1 MWIEHLD
8 VAGFKQ
14 LHGVFAFGRG
24 LTVVH
29 GPNEAGK
36 SALQD
41 AMLRALFGFTAGE
54 RRMRNGAST
63 LTAARPWSGGRYG
76 VSALV
81 HGARDGRSL
90 RIAWNF
96 AEHTVTVHDA
106 DTGEDLSAT
115 VRGQRQEVSLGR
127 WLFGLELDDYRQACC
142 LFQAAVEP
150 VVHSDG
156 LVGALRAAVER
167 GAPDGGGVGAADEL
181 LRAFLGSRLGLHG
194 RWYSPLPSGESARI
208 DRELDAA
215 SAALGEARTARE
227 EIAELSVE
235 RAALEDELAG
245 ARQELFVVEQRLR
258 LTDVA
263 ELRQRGEEVER
274 QRVRLARRPERP
286 TALSAEDREQ
296 VAALRRQV
304 DSNQLRVAELR
315 SEVACAADRVGELEA
330 QRREDTLARDRLDVY
345 ADWDASAEDLVR
357 ELHGRLGA
365 LGPESGPLDE
375 APPVRDPELARYRAE
390 REHLRKLAH
399 ARRGGAWRRGRLVI
413 AGVLTVLS
421 AVGAT
426 VSPLALVGLVLA
438 ALVVLAARPRA
449 SARAQD
455 PLVAALSGYGVDS
468 LAELERRAVEEDQA
482 VAAAEGRREE
492 RTSQAR
498 TRAQTRAELERRLHD
513 ALTSAGASSGALDDA
528 VAGYL
533 TGCARHAERER
544 LSGRLDALDG
554 QLLRAREPQRD
565 LDARVRELAE
575 HQAALLAAYTKAGA
589 QASDLNSAAAEYEA
603 LAVRAQADEAA
614 LAEARE
620 AEEALRVA
628 LSGRTPEQ
636 LQSALTAAEA
646 RLREH
651 VAQHGEL
658 TLEPAERAE
667 LQRRLAD
674 LHGRIEA
681 NAGQASALAAR
692 IEEREA
698 ASGDP
703 AALEEHIAILRDRQ
717 RRYAQAGHAIR
728 LAREGLTAAA
738 REAHRAFAPH
748 LNAAL
753 ARDLPRVTGG
763 RYTSATIGDGLEIK
777 VVAPETGELVPIQAL
792 SRGTQDQIALVERLA
807 IARMLDP
814 ATGCA
819 PLLLDDPFG
828 HTDPDRRRQA
838 LELLSEL
845 AAERQIIIA
854 TDDPGLAA
862 LAERVGDVVRIDLPA
877 PTTGAPVGLADKAA

>member
-1 MWIEHLD
+1 M
-8 VAGFKQ
+8 
-14 LHGVFAFGRG
+14 
-24 LTVVH
+24 
-29 GPNEAGK
+29 
-36 SALQD
+36 
-41 AMLRALFGFTAGE
+41 
-54 RRMRNGAST
+54 
-63 LTAARPWSGGRYG
+63 
-76 VSALV
+76 
-81 HGARDGRSL
+81 
-90 RIAWNF
+90 
-96 AEHTVTVHDA
+96 
-106 DTGEDLSAT
+106 
-115 VRGQRQEVSLGR
+115 
-127 WLFGLELDDYRQACC
+127 
-142 LFQAAVEP
+142 
-150 VVHSDG
+150 
-156 LVGALRAAVER
+156 
-167 GAPDGGGVGAADEL
+167 
-181 LRAFLGSRLGLHG
+181 
-194 RWYSPLPSGESARI
+194 
-208 DRELDAA
+208 
-215 SAALGEARTARE
+215 
-227 EIAELSVE
+227 
-235 RAALEDELAG
+235 
-245 ARQELFVVEQRLR
+245 
-258 LTDVA
+258 
-263 ELRQRGEEVER
+263 
-274 QRVRLARRPERP
+274 
-286 TALSAEDREQ
+286 
-296 VAALRRQV
+296 
-304 DSNQLRVAELR
+304 
-315 SEVACAADRVGELEA
+315 GELEG
-330 QRREDTLARDRLDVY
+330 QRRDDTLARDRLDVY

-357 ELHGRLGA
+357 ELHGQLGA
-365 LGPESGPLDE
+365 LGPESRPLDE

-399 ARRGGAWRRGRLVI
+399 VRGGGAWRRGRLVV

-426 VSPLALVGLVLA
+426 VSPLALVGLALA

-468 LAELERRAVEEDQA
+468 FAELERRAAEEDQA

-492 RTSQAR
+492 RASQAR
-498 TRAQTRAELERRLHD
+498 ARAQTRAELERRLHD
-513 ALTSAGASSGALDDA
+513 ALTSAGANGDGALDDA
-528 VAGYL
+528 VGGYL

-575 HQAALLAAYTKAGA
+575 NQAALLAAYTKAGA
-589 QASDLNSAAAEYEA
+589 QASDLSSAAAEYEV
-603 LAVRAQADEAA
+603 LAVRAQEDEAA

-636 LQSALTAAEA
+636 LQAALAAAEA

-658 TLEPAERAE
+658 TLEPGERAE
-667 LQRRLAD
+667 LECRLAE
-674 LHGRIEA
+674 LHARIEA
-681 NAGQASALAAR
+681 NAGRASALAAR

-698 ASGDP
+698 ASGEP

-717 RRYAQAGHAIR
+717 RRDAQAGQAIR
-728 LAREGLTAAA
+728 LAREGLAEAA

-763 RYTSATIGDGLEIK
+763 RYTSATVGDALEIK

-814 ATGCA
+814 ATGRA

-838 LELLSEL
+838 LELLGEL
-845 AAERQIIIA
+845 AAERQIILA
-854 TDDPGLAA
+854 TEDPGLAA
-862 LAERVGDVVRIDLPA
+862 LAERVGEVVRIDLPA
-877 PTTGAPVGLADKAA
+877 PTTGGLVGLVDKAA

>member
-1 MWIEHLD
+1 M
-8 VAGFKQ
+8 A
-14 LHGVFAFGRG
+14 
-24 LTVVH
+24 
-29 GPNEAGK
+29 
-36 SALQD
+36 
-41 AMLRALFGFTAGE
+41 
-54 RRMRNGAST
+54 
-63 LTAARPWSGGRYG
+63 WSGRCARRSSGVRPTGG
-76 VSALV
+76 VS
-81 HGARDGRSL
+81 
-90 RIAWNF
+90 
-96 AEHTVTVHDA
+96 
-106 DTGEDLSAT
+106 
-115 VRGQRQEVSLGR
+115 
-127 WLFGLELDDYRQACC
+127 
-142 LFQAAVEP
+142 
-150 VVHSDG
+150 
-156 LVGALRAAVER
+156 
-167 GAPDGGGVGAADEL
+167 AADEL

-215 SAALGEARTARE
+215 SAALDEARTARE

-258 LTDVA
+258 LTEVA

-286 TALSAEDREQ
+286 VALSAEDREQ

-304 DSNQLRVAELR
+304 DSDQLRVAELR
-315 SEVACAADRVGELEA
+315 SEVACGADRLAELEA
-330 QRREDTLARDRLDVY
+330 RRREDTLARDRLDAY

-365 LGPESGPLDE
+365 LGPEPGALDE
-375 APPVRDPELARYRAE
+375 APPARDPELARYRAE

-399 ARRGGAWRRGRLVI
+399 ARPGAAWRRGRLVV
-413 AGVLTVLS
+413 AGVLAVLS

-449 SARAQD
+449 SAPAQD

-468 LAELERRAVEEDQA
+468 LAELERRAAEEDRA

-492 RTSQAR
+492 RASQAR
-498 TRAQTRAELERRLHD
+498 ARAQTRSDLERRLRD
-513 ALTSAGASSGALDDA
+513 ALTSAGATGDGALDDA
-528 VAGYL
+528 VRGYL

-544 LSGRLDALDG
+544 LGGRLDALDG

-565 LDARVRELAE
+565 LDARVREVAE
-575 HQAALLAAYTKAGA
+575 HEAALLAAYTKVGA

-614 LAEARE
+614 LAQARE

-667 LQRRLAD
+667 LQRRLAE

-717 RRYAQAGHAIR
+717 RRYAQAGQAIR

-763 RYTSATIGDGLEIK
+763 RYTSAAVGDGLEIK

-814 ATGCA
+814 ATGRA

-854 TDDPGLAA
+854 TEDAGLAA
-862 LAERVGDVVRIDLPA
+862 LAERVGGDVARIDLPA
-877 PTTGAPVGLADKAA
+877 PTTGAPVDLADKAA